1 MLTMRAALIMFFG
14 LSAAIP
20 THGQSVAGEGVA
32 PNGGK
37 VLIAFNDR
45 SVFRRTPEDAPE
57 MGSGREDF
65 RVQIACYDFSDCK
78 ARIPGLYAILA
89 TRHVSSQECARAYA
103 RISVLGDDY
112 GSGETSEV
120 FDVDFAGTCVVFGG
134 RHFKLRK
141 SIFNILGR
149 PLKVW

>member
-1 MLTMRAALIMFFG
+1 MLAMRAALVVFFG
-14 LSAAIP
+14 LSAATP
-20 THGQSVAGEGVA
+20 HGQSVAGEGVA
-32 PNGGK
+32 SGGGR

-45 SVFRRTPEDAPE
+45 SVFRRTPDDAPE

-78 ARIPGLYAILA
+78 ARVPGLYSILA
-89 TRHVSSQECARAYA
+89 TRKVNSHACARAYA
-103 RISVLGDDY
+103 RISIVGGDF
-112 GSGETSEV
+112 GSGTTSEI
-120 FDVDFAGTCVVFGG
+120 FDVDFAGTCVAFGG

-149 PLKVW
+149 PITHW